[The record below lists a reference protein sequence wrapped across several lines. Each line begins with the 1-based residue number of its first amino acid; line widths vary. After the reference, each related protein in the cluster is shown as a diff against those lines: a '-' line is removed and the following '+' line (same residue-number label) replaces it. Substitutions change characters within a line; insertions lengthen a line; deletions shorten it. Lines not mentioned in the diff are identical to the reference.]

1 MGEAKAMYDTTK
13 EEWCNS
19 YITLLRQ
26 IEHEKFAEIC
36 AKSFEY
42 MDVHTKL
49 SPEEIA
55 KISEQQKRGSKGDQT
70 RKDTL
75 HVVAQERDILFGIWA
90 NVMARNHYSIDLPFG
105 NYIAQLPQK
114 QASGNIVLRALWT
127 SYDYLTPH
135 KIQDDYVVGGI
146 IDF

>member
-13 EEWCNS
+13 EDWCNS

-75 HVVAQERDILFGIWA
+75 HVVA
-90 NVMARNHYSIDLPFG
+90 
-105 NYIAQLPQK
+105 
-114 QASGNIVLRALWT
+114 
-127 SYDYLTPH
+127 
-135 KIQDDYVVGGI
+135 
-146 IDF
+146 